1 MKKKILVVMVSFSV
15 FLLAASRP
23 GENAAV
29 FHKGEGLIVSAA
41 PANTLVSFHKPD
53 GLILSEGNIY
63 FTSHDAALATVWRT
77 AQGSSPGHESVIYC
91 EPGARF
97 GDIVFAKVGGSFFG
111 YFFATTGNGATI
123 TIKRIPLSGGAATVL
138 ATITNVDI
146 ANSHRN
152 LIADGVDLFWQ
163 DDTHIRKMPIG
174 GGAITVLDTTSPNTP
189 TAGLA
194 LQVDRIIY
202 ASVVDVRFVHKTGDI
217 TTPQVRTIARASSP
231 VTALHAVSNGV
242 YWGERGGAVR
252 LKVGSTVT
260 TLPSIAGL
268 VTTSISTNGFTAGG
282 AQAWTQCGA
291 QTCRMQFAFPATNFS
306 AAIGAGA
313 FGVTVTSS
321 GNVFWGDAAGVHRQ
335 TF

>member
-1 MKKKILVVMVSFSV
+1 MACPVRTSTFLKPDPQRSAETHTQNRPFFRRLTMKKRIPMVVFSLSL
-15 FLLAASRP
+15 FLLATSWP
-23 GENAAV
+23 GKNAAV
-29 FHKGEGLIVSAA
+29 FHTSEGLIVSAAA

-63 FTSHDAALATVWRT
+63 FTSHDAALATAWRT

-97 GDIVFAKVGGSFFG
+97 GDIVFAKVGGNFFG

-174 GGAITVLDTTSPNTP
+174 GGAITVLDNTSPNTP

-202 ASVVDVRFVHKTGDI
+202 ASVADVRFVHKTGDI
-217 TTPQVRTIARASSP
+217 TSPQVRTIAHASSP

-252 LKVGSTVT
+252 LKVGSTIT
-260 TLPSIAGL
+260 TLPSIA
-268 VTTSISTNGFTAGG
+268 A
-282 AQAWTQCGA
+282 
-291 QTCRMQFAFPATNFS
+291 P
-306 AAIGAGA
+306 
-313 FGVTVTSS
+313 
-321 GNVFWGDAAGVHRQ
+321 
-335 TF
+335 

>member
-1 MKKKILVVMVSFSV
+1 MKKRILLVMFALSL
-15 FLLAASRP
+15 FLPATSRP
-23 GENAAV
+23 RKDAAV
-29 FHKGEGLIVSAA
+29 FDKSEGWVVSAA

-63 FTSHDAALATVWRT
+63 FTSHDASLATVWRT

-97 GDIVFAKVGGSFFG
+97 GDFVFAKVGGSFFG

-138 ATITNVDI
+138 ATISNVDI

-152 LIADGVDLFWQ
+152 LITDGVDLFWQ
-163 DDTHIRKMPIG
+163 DDTHIRKMSIG

-202 ASVVDVRFVHKTGDI
+202 ASVADVRFVHKTGDI
-217 TTPQVRTIARASSP
+217 TAPQVRTIARASST

-242 YWGERGGAVR
+242 YWGERAGAVR
-252 LKVGSTVT
+252 LKVGATVT

-268 VTTSISTNGFTAGG
+268 VPTSISTNGFTAGG

-291 QTCRMQFAFPATNFS
+291 QTCRMQFAFPATNFT